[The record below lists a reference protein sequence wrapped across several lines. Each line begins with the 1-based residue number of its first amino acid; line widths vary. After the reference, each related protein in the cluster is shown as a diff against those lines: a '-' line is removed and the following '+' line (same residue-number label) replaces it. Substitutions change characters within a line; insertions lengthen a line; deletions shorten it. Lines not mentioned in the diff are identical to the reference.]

1 MNTNDLP
8 QYPMRKSAS
17 CPFAPASESLEL
29 AAAAPLSKVRIWDGK
44 TPWLVTDYAVAREL
58 FADARVS
65 VDYRDPGFP
74 HIHEGMKM
82 LADGPRS
89 MFNTDGSEHA
99 RYRRMLA
106 KPFTPKRLD
115 ILRPMIQQHV
125 DQHLDVMLAA
135 GNSADLAEAFALPV
149 PSTVICEMLGVPYDK
164 HRFFQEH
171 TEVGFSL
178 TSTPE
183 EKQQSMVLLLGFLN
197 ELVAA
202 KLEAPGEDALSDLA
216 EHVRAGELEVWE
228 AALQGLGML
237 VAGHET
243 TASMICLSVAALLQE
258 PDKLALVRDAVEPKV
273 LGNAID
279 ELLRYMSI
287 VHSGVRRVA
296 LADIEIGGE
305 LIRAGDGIVVEL
317 PTANWDP
324 KVFDHPDQLDFSR
337 SNANAHIAFGHSRH
351 ICIGLQLARIELE
364 IVLQT
369 LFRRVPTLRLMKP
382 LEELDFKFDGVVHGL
397 HTLPVE
403 W

>member
-1 MNTNDLP
+1 M
-8 QYPMRKSAS
+8 
-17 CPFAPASESLEL
+17 
-29 AAAAPLSKVRIWDGK
+29 
-44 TPWLVTDYAVAREL
+44 AREL

-273 LGNAID
+273 LGNEID

-324 KVFDHPDQLDFSR
+324 KVFDH
-337 SNANAHIAFGHSRH
+337 
-351 ICIGLQLARIELE
+351 
-364 IVLQT
+364 
-369 LFRRVPTLRLMKP
+369 M
-382 LEELDFKFDGVVHGL
+382 
-397 HTLPVE
+397 
-403 W
+403 